1 MAIEDKFE
9 GLQRLVQIGKE
20 KGYVLYDEV
29 SQVLPGD
36 MATGSELDE
45 VLAGLDGAGIEI
57 LEEPKEFDGQ
67 KLEEADD
74 LLDLDLGPAVGEK
87 VNDPV
92 RLYLREMG
100 TVPLLTREGEVEI
113 ARRIERGQNT
123 VLKSLSRAPLV
134 IQEILALAE
143 DVARDA
149 ISARD
154 VVQVSDPIMS
164 DELVD
169 ELQQQFLSSVEE
181 IERHYRKVLQAR
193 QKLQAIPRGIKPKQH
208 RHQ

>member
-57 LEEPKEFDGQ
+57 LEEPKDFDGQ
-67 KLEEADD
+67 KLEEPDD
-74 LLDLDLGPAVGEK
+74 LLDLDLGPAAGEK

-92 RLYLREMG
+92 RMYLREMG
-100 TVPLLTREGEVEI
+100 TVPLL
-113 ARRIERGQNT
+113 
-123 VLKSLSRAPLV
+123 SL
-134 IQEILALAE
+134 IHI
-143 DVARDA
+143 
-149 ISARD
+149 
-154 VVQVSDPIMS
+154 
-164 DELVD
+164 
-169 ELQQQFLSSVEE
+169 
-181 IERHYRKVLQAR
+181 
-193 QKLQAIPRGIKPKQH
+193 
-208 RHQ
+208 